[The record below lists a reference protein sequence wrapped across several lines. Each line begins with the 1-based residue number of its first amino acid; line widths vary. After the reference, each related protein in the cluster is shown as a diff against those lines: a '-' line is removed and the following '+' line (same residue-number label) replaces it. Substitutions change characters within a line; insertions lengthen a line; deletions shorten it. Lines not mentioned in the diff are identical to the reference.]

1 MDNLIRWT
9 VRILGLK
16 FKLVQC
22 TVNFNDLQKN
32 INKEYNYQ
40 TQGIQSLSSI
50 KKSSNQGI
58 QISIFLWSYH
68 LFSELKYSMEL
79 FKN

>member
-1 MDNLIRWT
+1 MT
-9 VRILGLK
+9 YK
-16 FKLVQC
+16 
-22 TVNFNDLQKN
+22 KN

-79 FKN
+79 CTG